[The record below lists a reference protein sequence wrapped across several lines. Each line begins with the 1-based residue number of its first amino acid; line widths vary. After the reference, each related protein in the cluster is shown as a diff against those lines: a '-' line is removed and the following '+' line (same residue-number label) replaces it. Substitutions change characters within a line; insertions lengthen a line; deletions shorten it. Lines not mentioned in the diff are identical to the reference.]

1 MAITMTG
8 PHATRLGATRV
19 TSARVLGMGFLAL
32 ALVVGARAEA
42 GAPTDTLR
50 EVFTDV
56 NKALVGPIRRD
67 ELAGRVLNVRALL
80 NRVLD
85 FRAAATRALGDEWSA
100 RAPVEQEEFVKLF
113 ADLLERS
120 CVAQV
125 ASVADRSE
133 GIRIDYLDE
142 TVDGE
147 AGMVWTTILTKGG
160 GGEVPFDFV
169 MVRHEGHWMIRDV
182 FVEGVSLIA
191 NIRSQFKRIIRD
203 SSYAG
208 LVARMK
214 GRTLEEPPARPLTT
228 IDAIPSWGTESR
240 TPIRDGQN
248 SP

>member
-1 MAITMTG
+1 
-8 PHATRLGATRV
+8 V
-19 TSARVLGMGFLAL
+19 TSARVLGTGILAL

-42 GAPTDTLR
+42 GPPTDTLR
-50 EVFTDV
+50 KVFTDV
-56 NKALVGPIRRD
+56 NKALVGPIRRN

-80 NRVLD
+80 NPVLD
-85 FRAAATRALGDEWSA
+85 FRNAATRALGDEWSA
-100 RAPVEQEEFVKLF
+100 RAPAEQEEFVKLF

-142 TVDGE
+142 TIDGE
-147 AGMVWTTILTKGG
+147 AGMVWTAILTKGG
-160 GGEVPFDFV
+160 GEVTFDFV
-169 MVRHEGHWMIRDV
+169 MVLHEGHWMIRDV

-214 GRTLEEPPARPLTT
+214 GRTLEEPPARPLTI
-228 IDAIPSWGTESR
+228 IDPIPSRGTEPR
-240 TPIRDGQN
+240 TPIRDGVS

>member
-1 MAITMTG
+1 MTE
-8 PHATRLGATRV
+8 PHTTRLGAARV
-19 TSARVLGMGFLAL
+19 TSARVLGARILAL
-32 ALVVGARAEA
+32 TLVVGARAEA
-42 GAPTDTLR
+42 GPPTDTLR

-56 NKALVGPIRRD
+56 NKALVGPIGRN
-67 ELAGRVLNVRALL
+67 ELAGRVVNVRALL
-80 NRVLD
+80 TRVLD
-85 FRAAATRALGDEWSA
+85 FRNAVTRALGDEWSA
-100 RAPVEQEEFVKLF
+100 RAPAEQEEFVKLF
-113 ADLLERS
+113 ADLLERA

-160 GGEVPFDFV
+160 GEVPFDFV
-169 MVRHEGHWMIRDV
+169 MVRHEGHWMIQDV

-214 GRTLEEPPARPLTT
+214 GRTLEAPPARPLTT
-228 IDAIPSWGTESR
+228 IDLSPGPRA
-240 TPIRDGQN
+240 PISDGSS

>member
-1 MAITMTG
+1 MGRAMTD
-8 PHATRLGATRV
+8 PHATRLGAARV
-19 TSARVLGMGFLAL
+19 TSARVFGASILAL
-32 ALVVGARAEA
+32 TLVVGARAEA
-42 GAPTDTLR
+42 GPPTDTVR

-56 NKALVGPIRRD
+56 NKALVGPMRRN
-67 ELAGRVLNVRALL
+67 ELAGRVVNVRALL

-85 FRAAATRALGDEWSA
+85 FRNAATRALGDEWSA
-100 RAPVEQEEFVKLF
+100 RAPAEQEEFVKLF
-113 ADLLERS
+113 ADLLERA

-160 GGEVPFDFV
+160 GEVPFDFV
-169 MVRHEGHWMIRDV
+169 MVQHEGHWMIRDV
-182 FVEGVSLIA
+182 LVEGVSLIA

-214 GRTLEEPPARPLTT
+214 GRTLEAPLARPLTT
-228 IDAIPSWGTESR
+228 IDLSPSPGPR
-240 TPIRDGQN
+240 APISDGSS

>member
-1 MAITMTG
+1 MAITVTDS
-8 PHATRLGATRV
+8 HATRLGAARV
-19 TSARVLGMGFLAL
+19 TSARVLGTGILAL
-32 ALVVGARAEA
+32 TLVVGARAEA
-42 GAPTDTLR
+42 GPPTDTLR

-56 NKALVGPIRRD
+56 NKALVGPIRRS
-67 ELAGRVLNVRALL
+67 ELAGRVLNVRVLL

-85 FRAAATRALGDEWSA
+85 FRNAATRALGDEWSA
-100 RAPVEQEEFVKLF
+100 RAPAEQEEFVKLF

-125 ASVADRSE
+125 ASMADRSE

-160 GGEVPFDFV
+160 GEVPFDFV

-182 FVEGVSLIA
+182 LVEGVSLVA

-214 GRTLEEPPARPLTT
+214 ERTLEEPPARPLTT
-228 IDAIPSWGTESR
+228 IDAIPSWGTEPR
-240 TPIRDGQN
+240 TPIRDGQS